1 MSKKKVEKT
10 KKLAL
15 KDYYNSLPNATF
27 PRTEFINKITSACNV
42 SFSTARNWVLGL
54 STPKNP
60 EKVGALLSS
69 ITGIPQEK
77 LWE

>member
-1 MSKKKVEKT
+1 MNKKKEEKSR
-10 KKLAL
+10 KLAL

-27 PRTEFINKITSACNV
+27 PRTDFINKITSSCGV

-54 STPKNP
+54 SAPKNP
-60 EKVGALLSS
+60 AKVGALLSK

-77 LWE
+77 LWQ